1 MSQLPKTPPPD
12 MFDPKFNPF
21 LDMFKQLSPDTQAAY
36 KKFGEY
42 MYDFD
47 YVGVGIGMSTPPPLQ
62 NDDETK

>member
-1 MSQLPKTPPPD
+1 MNTD

-21 LDMFKQLSPDTQAAY
+21 LDMFNQLSPETQDAY

-47 YVGVGIGMSTPPPLQ
+47 YTSAGIDMSTPPPPLQ
-62 NDDETK
+62 DDDETK